1 MTEKTMF
8 NLTAQSD
15 TSWRPDLR
23 APIVMGLAGLL
34 VLQLLLAL
42 ILSLGSG
49 RGLAP
54 SLPDASLFDFT
65 PAEVKTIRIESGDGS
80 GSVALT
86 RRDAGWII
94 ADLADAPAQGLK
106 VDQLLDEV
114 AALKRPLP
122 MATSE
127 EARERFKV
135 TESSFERRLVIEGE
149 RGPLASLLLGDSP
162 GFRRVFASPP
172 DDPGVYE
179 LRLALADLSARRDDW
194 IEPGLLRLERD
205 QLARIATADWTLT
218 KSDAG
223 TWSLADSDQALDQ
236 ETLDA
241 LLLKLANL
249 SYRGILG
256 STDDP
261 AYNQQ
266 DPLRVL
272 DIGLTDGSHRGYRI
286 SRLKDSQDYVLKD
299 TDRPWYFRVSGY
311 DLGELLDTQANDL
324 VKAEEAPVSSDTSSA
339 AAPPE
344 AATATLVPP
353 AETTPEGPVEPA
365 GSPVAPA
372 APMAPTEQPAVPV
385 DTPPAPAATTE

>member
-1 MTEKTMF
+1 
-8 NLTAQSD
+8 
-15 TSWRPDLR
+15 
-23 APIVMGLAGLL
+23 MGLAGLL
-34 VLQLLLAL
+34 VIQLLIALA
-42 ILSLGSG
+42 LSLGGG

-54 SLPDASLFDFT
+54 TVPDAPFFDFT
-65 PAEVKTIRIESGDGS
+65 PEEVKTLRIESGDGS
-80 GSVALT
+80 ESVTLT

-135 TESSFERRLVIEGE
+135 TETDFERRLVIEGE

-172 DDPGVYE
+172 EDPGVYE

-218 KSDAG
+218 KGDDG

-241 LLLKLANL
+241 VLLKLANL

-256 STDDP
+256 GSDDP

-266 DPLRVL
+266 EPVRVL
-272 DIGLTDGSHRGYRI
+272 DIGLTDGSHRGYRV

-299 TDRPWYFRVSGY
+299 ADRPWYFRVSEY
-311 DLGELLDTQANDL
+311 DLGELLDTQASDL
-324 VKAEEAPVSSDTSSA
+324 VKADEAPVSSDTSSA
-339 AAPPE
+339 VAPPE
-344 AATATLVPP
+344 AATATLAPP
-353 AETTPEGPVEPA
+353 AETNPKGPVEPA

>member
-1 MTEKTMF
+1 MTEKKMI
-8 NLTAQSD
+8 NITAQSD

-34 VLQLLLAL
+34 VIQLLIALA
-42 ILSLGSG
+42 LSLGSG

-54 SLPDASLFDFT
+54 SVPDAPFFDFT
-65 PAEVKTIRIESGDGS
+65 PDEVTTLRIESGDGS
-80 GSVALT
+80 ERVTLT

-106 VDQLLDEV
+106 VDQLLAEV

-135 TESSFERRLVIEGE
+135 TETDFERRLVIEGE

-218 KSDAG
+218 KGDDG
-223 TWSLADSDQALDQ
+223 TWSLAGSDQALDQ
-236 ETLDA
+236 ETLEA

-266 DPLRVL
+266 EPVRVL
-272 DIGLTDGSHRGYRI
+272 DIGLADGSHRDYRI

-299 TDRPWYFRVSGY
+299 ADRPWYFRVSEY
-311 DLGELLDTQANDL
+311 DLGELLETQANDL
-324 VKAEEAPVSSDTSSA
+324 VKADEAPVSSDTSSA
-339 AAPPE
+339 VAPPE

-353 AETTPEGPVEPA
+353 AETTPDGPVERA
-365 GSPVAPA
+365 VSPP
-372 APMAPTEQPAVPV
+372 APMAAEQPPVPV
-385 DTPPAPAATTE
+385 DTPPAPSAPTE